1 MLLEC
6 PNTECKKIHPVFRD
20 FNKMLKTKL
29 ATLIFYCPECPP
41 QQQIFRY
48 DDIIKHLQSE
58 CPNRRLACP
67 NRYCNETKGVNDLL
81 RHLKACPKTQVKC
94 KSCVINMNQENAPA
108 HNCSALLT
116 DRLQKKDKE
125 VKDLKDLLAKVSNNF
140 DKVFTLYYP
149 KEYVPKEDDTK
160 RAVSAYDFFRKEKYP
175 EIKLKNPGK
184 L

>member
-1 MLLEC
+1 M
-6 PNTECKKIHPVFRD
+6 
-20 FNKMLKTKL
+20 
-29 ATLIFYCPECPP
+29 
-41 QQQIFRY
+41 
-48 DDIIKHLQSE
+48 
-58 CPNRRLACP
+58 
-67 NRYCNETKGVNDLL
+67 
-81 RHLKACPKTQVKC
+81 
-94 KSCVINMNQENAPA
+94 
-108 HNCSALLT
+108 LT